1 MKHLKI
7 GLRLGIA
14 FAVMIVLLVA
24 VALVGVNQLNAQD
37 RQANEVTGDI
47 LPKLAAARTLLY
59 ISADN
64 ARLVRNIVLATDGAS
79 MVASKSALDA
89 AQARA
94 TEATATLDKLV
105 DTDEGRAIFAAIQVN
120 QRAYRDFTAQVVNL
134 ALENENS
141 AATAVLFGAG
151 LRTQTDY
158 VAALQKM
165 VDLQNRFITDG
176 ATASHENAVQGMT
189 TMIVVAVVAVIAG
202 VLGAIYM
209 TRSVTGPLGLAVES
223 ANRVSNGDLGVAVPE
238 GARDETGLLLNAL
251 QRMQQSLLSTVGTVR
266 ENAGNVALASAEIA
280 QGNTD
285 LSERTEEQAAA
296 LEQTAASMEQLG
308 STVRQNA
315 DNAQQANQ
323 LAMQASTSAVVCGDV
338 VGEVV
343 ETMKGINESSKR
355 IVDIIAVID
364 SIAFQTNILALNAA
378 VEAARAGEQGRG
390 FAVVASEVRNLAQ
403 RSADAAKEITAL
415 ITTSV
420 SKVELGTAQV
430 DRAGA
435 SMGEV
440 VSSIRRVADIM
451 GEISA
456 ATTEQS
462 QGVAQ
467 VSQAVNQMD
476 QATQQNAALVEESA
490 AAAAGLKDQAEALVH
505 AMAVFKLGSHTAAAV
520 ANAAGKPAALIGMS
534 RNAYA

>member
-14 FAVMIVLLVA
+14 FAVMILLLAA

-37 RQANEVTGDI
+37 RQATEVTGDI

-64 ARLVRNIVLATDGAS
+64 ARLVRNIILSTDGAS
-79 MVASKSALDA
+79 MATNKAALDA
-89 AQARA
+89 GQARA
-94 TEATATLDKLV
+94 TEATALLDRLT
-105 DTDEGRAIFAAIQVN
+105 DTDQGRAVLATIHAH
-120 QRAYRDFTAQVVNL
+120 QRAYRDFTSQVVNL

-141 AATAVLFGAG
+141 AATAVLFGPG

-158 VAALQKM
+158 VASLQKM

-176 ATASHENAVQGMT
+176 ATASHDNAVQGMS
-189 TMIVVAVVAVIAG
+189 TMIVVAIVAVIAG

-209 TRSVTGPLGLAVES
+209 TRSVTVPLGLAVDA
-223 ANRVSNGDLGVAVPE
+223 ANRVSDGDLGIPVPE
-238 GARDETGLLLNAL
+238 GARDEMGMLLNAL

-435 SMGEV
+435 NMGEV

-505 AMAVFKLGSHTAAAV
+505 AMAVFKLGSRTAAT
-520 ANAAGKPAALIGMS
+520 AGKPAPLIGMAAGG
-534 RNAYA
+534 AYA

>member
-14 FAVMIVLLVA
+14 FAVMILLLVA
-24 VALVGVNQLNAQD
+24 VAWMGINQLRAQD
-37 RQANEVTGDI
+37 AQSSEVTGDL
-47 LPKLAAARTLLY
+47 LPKLKAAQSLLY

-64 ARLVRNIVLATDGAS
+64 AGMIRDIVLAS
-79 MVASKSALDA
+79 DA
-89 AQARA
+89 AQMANSKAALDSSRALAGQTTELLERLADSDAELAVFARIA
-94 TEATATLDKLV
+94 STQHAYRAF
-105 DTDEGRAIFAAIQVN
+105 TDDVI
-120 QRAYRDFTAQVVNL
+120 QRAY
-134 ALENENS
+134 ENS
-141 AATAVLFGAG
+141 DNAATEMLFGEG
-151 LRTQTDY
+151 LQTEAAY
-158 VAALQKM
+158 VSALKEM
-165 VDLQNRFITDG
+165 VDLQDRLILTG
-176 ATASHENAVQGMT
+176 AESTHANVTQGVT
-189 TMIVVAVVAVIAG
+189 TMLIVAAVAVLAG
-202 VLGAIYM
+202 LFGAIYM
-209 TRSVTGPLGLAVES
+209 TRSVTVPLGLAVQS
-223 ANRVSNGDLGVAVPE
+223 ANRVSDGDLGEPVPD

-251 QRMQQSLLSTVGTVR
+251 QRMQQSLLATVGTVR

-323 LAMQASTSAVVCGDV
+323 LAMHASTSAVVCGDV

-403 RSADAAKEITAL
+403 RSADAAKEITSL

-490 AAAAGLKDQAEALVH
+490 AAAAGLKDQADALVQ
-505 AMAVFKLGSHTAAAV
+505 AMAVFKLGSHTAAT
-520 ANAAGKPAALIGMS
+520 AGKRTTLIGMAAGG
-534 RNAYA
+534 AYA